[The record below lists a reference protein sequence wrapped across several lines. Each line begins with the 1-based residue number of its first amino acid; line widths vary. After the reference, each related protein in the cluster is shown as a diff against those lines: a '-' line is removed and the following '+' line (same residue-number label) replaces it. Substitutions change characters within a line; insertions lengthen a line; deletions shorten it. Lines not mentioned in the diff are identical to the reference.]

1 MRREVKSSQST
12 QMRNCKQ
19 VGDQRTCVGRWLAYA
34 KRHFSMLILPR
45 SELPR
50 VSPDLLCH
58 GLDAFF
64 PGHACRGHDH
74 GHALSA
80 ETCHG
85 HDFCNR
91 TLELMNRCNDSC
103 SFIRRALEARWI
115 VKHESVINSKNKGRK
130 WLSQS
135 PSRSI
140 LVPRGRAP
148 TGQREESRPL
158 ERSNFWSMH
167 RVIVS
172 YRPFAGSGHISGTE

>member
-58 GLDAFF
+58 GLDASF

-115 VKHESVINSKNKGRK
+115 VKHESAINSSNKGRK

-140 LVPRGRAP
+140 LVPSVF
-148 TGQREESRPL
+148 TTFESRSCIEL
-158 ERSNFWSMH
+158 SRSCRARRACSLG
-167 RVIVS
+167 
-172 YRPFAGSGHISGTE
+172 GSGGMFPQEILRF